1 MRKLA
6 VAVALATTAI
16 ASPALARDKSWYVG
30 VEGGAMIVEDIQLD
44 IAGIKNNAT
53 AKHRAG
59 YDVDGIIGYDFGPFR
74 AEAEVGYRR
83 ATVTNYSSQT
93 TTYNGS
99 AVPQGAGTFPE
110 AGGPTS
116 ALSFMLNGLVDF
128 GSDDGIS
135 GFVGGGAGVGRAKFD
150 WSVAG
155 PDRAFLND
163 SDTRFAWQALA
174 GIRAPLTS
182 HIDIGAKYRFFDMD
196 NLRLI
201 DSLGRDVKN
210 RYRSHSLLASVI
222 YNFGSPA
229 APRPC
234 RR

>member
-30 VEGGAMIVEDIQLD
+30 VEGGAMIVEDIKLD
-44 IAGIKNNAT
+44 IAGIKDNAT

-83 ATVTNYSSQT
+83 ATVTNFTSQT
-93 TTYNGS
+93 TSYVGTT
-99 AVPQGAGTFPE
+99 VPAPAGTYPN
-110 AGGPTS
+110 AGGSSS

-135 GFVGGGAGVGRAKFD
+135 GFVGGGAGVGRAKFNWRLVGNASLLD
-150 WSVAG
+150 
-155 PDRAFLND
+155 D

-182 HIDIGAKYRFFDMD
+182 HIDIGAKYRFFNID
-196 NLRLI
+196 NIKLI
-201 DSLGRDVKN
+201 DGLGRDVKT
-210 RYRSHSLLASVI
+210 RYRSHSLDRKSVV
-222 YNFGSPA
+222 
-229 APRPC
+229 
-234 RR
+234 